1 MKGMYQMAALGCCAR
16 GAPRLWRRA
25 ANPICWP
32 TPALRRG
39 SAAGVRRAHR
49 PTAMRTAA
57 VAVCVMT
64 MQMPRSTAPSVR
76 CCGLRPGRR
85 SISASGSRPMAYAG
99 KAATAAPGF
108 ICRASMRRAL
118 SGRQLSGRGD
128 RRQRL
133 AAGER
138 QLYRA
143 AAGGA
148 SHFGVYLRKG
158 STGTARFDDAYACA
172 RASTPAL
179 YQLGA
184 SAQGKV
190 DTLLVTRSR
199 SVCRSTA
206 NCSMPRAGCSQ

>member
-1 MKGMYQMAALGCCAR
+1 MKGMYQMAALGCCAWWS
-16 GAPRLWRRA
+16 ASALAQSCQPNLL
-25 ANPICWP
+25 ANPGFEEGLSGWR
-32 TPALRRG
+32 AQ
-39 SAAGVRRAHR
+39 AHR

-99 KAATAAPGF
+99 KAATAAPGLSAELR
-108 ICRASMRRAL
+108 CAGAL

-138 QLYRA
+138 QHA

-148 SHFGVYLRKG
+148 SHWRLSAQG
-158 STGTARFDDAYACA
+158 STGTAWFDDAYACA

-179 YQLGA
+179 IS
-184 SAQGKV
+184 SARRRREGRHAVGHSAAAAFAGQQ
-190 DTLLVTRSR
+190 RIAQ
-199 SVCRSTA
+199 CRG
-206 NCSMPRAGCSQ
+206 AGCSQ